1 MMNPFM
7 LGGAVAIL
15 LLMLAALYRLV
26 WGPTVFDR
34 IVSANMIGTKTTA
47 LLLFIGV
54 LYEHLEM
61 FVDIAIAYTLL
72 NFITTLAAAKYFQRR
87 PPVEARAA
95 GTAGE
100 EGKP

>member
-1 MMNPFM
+1 MMTDFM
-7 LGGAVAIL
+7 LYGGVAIL

-34 IVSANMIGTKTTA
+34 LVSANMIGTKTTV

-54 LYEHLEM
+54 LYDHLDM

-87 PPVEARAA
+87 PPAA
-95 GTAGE
+95 SRTAGAGGE
-100 EGKP
+100 VGP

>member
-1 MMNPFM
+1 MMNDFM
-7 LGGAVAIL
+7 LWGGAAIL

-34 IVSANMIGTKTTA
+34 LVSANMIGTKTTV

-54 LYEHLEM
+54 LYDHLEM

-87 PPVEARAA
+87 PPAAARGA
-95 GTAGE
+95 GAGGE
-100 EGKP
+100 VGR

>member
-1 MMNPFM
+1 MMTDFM
-7 LGGAVAIL
+7 LYGGVAIL

-34 IVSANMIGTKTTA
+34 LVSANMIGTKTTV

-54 LYEHLEM
+54 LYDHLDM

-87 PPVEARAA
+87 PPAA
-95 GTAGE
+95 SRTADR
-100 EGKP
+100 KSVV

>member
-1 MMNPFM
+1 MMTDFM
-7 LGGAVAIL
+7 LYGGVAIL

-34 IVSANMIGTKTTA
+34 LVSANMIGTKTTV

-54 LYEHLEM
+54 LYDHLDM

-87 PPVEARAA
+87 PPAA
-95 GTAGE
+95 SRGEGAGGE
-100 EGKP
+100 VGP

>member
-1 MMNPFM
+1 MMTDVM
-7 LGGAVAIL
+7 LYGGVAIL

-34 IVSANMIGTKTTA
+34 LVSANMIGTKTTV

-54 LYEHLEM
+54 LYDHLDM

-87 PPVEARAA
+87 PPAA
-95 GTAGE
+95 SRTAGAGGE
-100 EGKP
+100 VGP